1 MLYTTYELL
10 LARTKGEGNKDFNE
24 PSHEDNP
31 WLIPG
36 KYYSFIYKCRQGD
49 VLTPCGYFNFNNGNN
64 SRNVYFDPHV
74 NSASH
79 YAKAFRITV
88 LAISYNQLSH
98 DAIIDKPY
106 YGSGDSDDPEQ
117 NLDEYYVQ
125 RLQAVQD
132 EIRNNGYR
140 DDVDYSKWVI
150 KYDINNDT
158 NLYQWADDTKDTSG
172 RPNGNGVIYYMKD
185 EYGNEAYFDFKN
197 IKIPHIQYGIYETYD
212 ELYLKVEYYY
222 LFSRVNNDHQVLELT
237 YHNPIVN
244 SEGQQIFTVA
254 RNKIKPVYKNITVD
268 GKTIKQLQLP
278 RTHFEVRDLITDE
291 DGQMKSH
298 IPLQDN
304 IISNNC
310 VGFKIVDCFLN
321 KSTFN
326 YYVINN
332 SGDIIQQKVNL
343 LKSIDDSISQLDL
356 NTSAFSKAFNEKWEF
371 QYHDQQNLSTSGC
384 YLDCNTILSDINL
397 GNIGLNQNKESYSNT
412 LFCANP
418 YSQVRSEN
426 VDEGDIPETIKQLG
440 LINAEDLYVNK

>member
-10 LARTKGEGNKDFNE
+10 LDRTRGEGNKEFVE

-49 VLTPCGYFNFNNGNN
+49 VLTPSGYFYNNYEG
-64 SRNVYFDPHV
+64 VDKYFFPDK

-106 YGSGDSDDPEQ
+106 YGVGDSDNPDWEQ
-117 NLDEYYVQ
+117 DWEYNYQYVQ
-125 RLQAVQD
+125 LLQNDMVD
-132 EIRNNGYR
+132 NYR
-140 DDVDYSKWVI
+140 TDVDFSKWVI

-158 NLYQWADDTKDTSG
+158 NLYQWADNTYDSAG
-172 RPNGNGVIYYMKD
+172 RPNGKGVIYYMKD

-197 IKIPHIQYGIYETYD
+197 IKIPYIQYSISETYD

-222 LFSRVNNDHQVLELT
+222 LFSRMNDDYQVLELT

-244 SEGQQIFTVA
+244 SKGQQIFTVA
-254 RNKIKPVYKNITVD
+254 RNKIKPVYKNIIVD

-291 DGQMKSH
+291 GKSY

-310 VGFKIVDCFLN
+310 VGFKIVDCFLS
-321 KSTFN
+321 KSAFN

-343 LKSIDDSISQLDL
+343 LKLIDDSISQLDL
-356 NTSAFSKAFNEKWEF
+356 NTSAFSEAFNEKWEF
-371 QYHDQQNLSTSGC
+371 QYHDPQNPSTSGC
-384 YLDCNTILSDINL
+384 YLDCNITLSDINL

-412 LFCANP
+412 LFCTNP
-418 YSQVRSEN
+418 YSQVRSKN
-426 VDEGDIPETIKQLG
+426 VDEDDIPETIKQLG
-440 LINAEDLYVNK
+440 LINVEDLYVNK